1 MNNLKFAVLGTG
13 WWSTFQIP
21 GWYQIGGVELVA
33 VYNRTKSKAEKIAKQ
48 YNVAKVYDDA
58 EELFKNETLD
68 FVDIIVGNDV
78 HESMVELAA
87 KYKVPVICQKPMA
100 PDWKSCQHMV
110 KICHDAK
117 IPFMIHENLRWQAPI
132 REVKKMIDEGQIGSP
147 YRGRIFLI
155 GYSPMEYIEQPF
167 LKELDKLS
175 LMDLGSHV
183 LDTAR
188 YFFGEPQS
196 VYCQHLRS
204 RDDIKGEDVATVLLR
219 MGDVI
224 CSVETSN
231 ATRTSWNHFPDVM
244 LFIEGTQGS
253 IELTP
258 DYWIKINTD
267 DGTKL
272 KRIDP
277 PNYSWIRS
285 DQPHWHASIAPCNAD
300 FLNYLKTGKP
310 AETSGEDN
318 LKTMNLIFK
327 AYESAEKNQVINL
340 D

>member
-1 MNNLKFAVLGTG
+1 MTNLRFAVLGSG
-13 WWSTFQIP
+13 WWSTFQIA
-21 GWYQIGGVELVA
+21 GWFEIGGVDLVA
-33 VYNRTKSKAEKIAKQ
+33 LYNRTKSKAERIAKQ
-48 YNVAKVYDDA
+48 FHIPNVYDDV

-68 FVDIIVGNDV
+68 FVDVIVANDA
-78 HESMVELAA
+78 HRQMVELAA

-100 PDWKSCQHMV
+100 QDWDSCVHMV
-110 KICHDAK
+110 EVCKKAN
-117 IPFMIHENLRWQAPI
+117 IPFMIHENMRWQAPI
-132 REVKKMIDEGQIGSP
+132 REVKKLIEDGRIGEP
-147 YRGRIFLI
+147 CRGRIFLI

-188 YFFGEPQS
+188 FFFGEPQS
-196 VYCQHLRS
+196 IYCQHLRS
-204 RDDIKGEDVATVLLR
+204 RNDIKGEDIATVILR

-224 CSVETSN
+224 CTVETSN
-231 ATRTSWNHFPDVM
+231 ATRTSWNHFPDVL
-244 LFIEGTQGS
+244 LFIEGKKGS

-267 DGTKL
+267 DGTVS

-277 PNYSWIRS
+277 PNFSWIRS
-285 DQPHWHASIAPCNAD
+285 DQPHWHASITSCNAD
-300 FLNYLKTGKP
+300 LLNYIKTGKP
-310 AETSGEDN
+310 AETSGDDN

-327 AYESAEKNQVINL
+327 AYESAEMNQVINF
-340 D
+340 